1 MKCQKAQTP
10 QYISAKME
18 IIEQGSDIIRTS
30 SEWDLPIIGVEEDEE
45 LL

>member
-1 MKCQKAQTP
+1 MKCQKEQTP
-10 QYISAKME
+10 QYISPKME
-18 IIEQGSDIIRTS
+18 IVEQGSDIIHTS